1 MMRTASKI
9 RILVL
14 LLLLFFGLYVVLRPF
29 SGGPAAVIAKGSTL
43 VLELGGEYIEAPAA
57 SPLAR
62 LIGDQTRPFID
73 LLSTFSL
80 AERDD
85 RIATVV
91 LRIQPLEIG
100 WGKADELRAAIGRLR
115 EKGKKTVAL
124 LEVQNFSANKELY
137 VGSAADELQLVPG
150 SAVPLVGM
158 AAEYVFLG
166 GFWEMLGIQFDI
178 ARAGKYKSA
187 VEVYAER
194 TLSDASREMAN
205 SLLDD
210 TYQRFIAALAEGR
223 GKTPEEVRA
232 TIDRGLVQTPA
243 LVEAGLVDGEIH
255 LDELLAR
262 LGPDVVEH
270 ADYLRTDPRSLGF
283 DPQTR
288 FALIY
293 GSGTVVQGESA
304 GSPFVSAPSFASENV
319 SRAILEAADDPDI
332 AAIVL
337 RIDSPGGSALASEL
351 IWRAIE
357 RAKEKGKPVVASFSD
372 VAASGGYYV
381 AAAADAIVSDPGTLT
396 GSIGVFALRPAVKGL
411 LDKLEIGVD
420 SLTRGQHADFLLS
433 SDKLSEEAHARL
445 QSSVLDTY
453 QLFLKRVS
461 DGRGMPT
468 EKVDAIGQGRVWTG
482 AQALEIGLVDEL
494 GGLYTAVRRAKAEVG
509 LDLDVDVA
517 LVVFPEEKPLTQQLI
532 EAFQGV
538 AIRAVVHAA
547 GPAVDWPAPLDRI
560 IAWTRDM
567 PVGAPLLIPPVMVE
581 IR

>member
-1 MMRTASKI
+1 MRTAGRL
-9 RILVL
+9 RILIFL
-14 LLLLFFGLYVVLRPF
+14 LLVFFGLYLLLRPF
-29 SGGPAAVIAKGSTL
+29 SGGPSKSIVDGSTL
-43 VLELGGEYIEAPAA
+43 VVELGGEYIEAPAA

-62 LIGDQTRPFID
+62 LVGDHTRPFID
-73 LLSTFSL
+73 LLSVFAL

-85 RIATVV
+85 RIDAVV

-115 EKGKKTVAL
+115 EKGKKTFAL

-137 VGSAADELQLVPG
+137 VGSAADELHLAPG
-150 SAVPLVGM
+150 AAVPLVGM

-166 GFWEMLGIQFDI
+166 GFWEMLGIQFDV

-194 TLSDASREMAN
+194 TMSDASREMAN

-210 TYQRFIAALAEGR
+210 TYARFVAALAGDR
-223 GKTPEEVRA
+223 GKTPDEIRA
-232 TIDRGLVQTPA
+232 TIDRGLVETKD

-255 LDELLAR
+255 LDALLDR
-262 LGPDVVEH
+262 LGPEVVEH
-270 ADYLRTDPRSLGF
+270 VDYLRTDPRDLGF

-293 GSGTVVQGESA
+293 GSGTVVQGDAE
-304 GSPFVSAPSFASENV
+304 GGPFATQPSFASESV
-319 SRAILEAADDPDI
+319 SRAILEAAEDPDI

-351 IWRAIE
+351 IWRALE
-357 RAKEKGKPVVASFSD
+357 RAKAKGKPVIASFSD

-420 SLTRGQHADFLLS
+420 SLTRGAHADFLLS
-433 SDKLSEEAHARL
+433 SEKMSEAAHARL
-445 QSSVLDTY
+445 QASVLDTY
-453 QLFLKRVS
+453 RLFLERVAA
-461 DGRGMPT
+461 GRSLTT
-468 EKVDAIGQGRVWTG
+468 EQVDAIGQGRVWTG
-482 AQALEIGLVDEL
+482 AQAHEAGLVDEL
-494 GGLYTAVRRAKAEVG
+494 GGLYTAVRRAKQEVG
-509 LDLDVDVA
+509 LDPDVDVA
-517 LVVFPEEKPLTQQLI
+517 LVPFPEEKPLTQQLM
-532 EAFQGV
+532 EAFQGAALRA
-538 AIRAVVHAA
+538 AISAA
-547 GPAVDWPAPLDRI
+547 GPAVDWPAPIDRLV
-560 IAWTRDM
+560 AWTRDM
-567 PVGAPLLIPPVMVE
+567 PQGAPLLIPPVLVE

>member
-1 MMRTASKI
+1 MRTATRI

-14 LLLLFFGLYVVLRPF
+14 LLLLCIGLYLVLRPF
-29 SGGPAAVIAKGSTL
+29 SGGPAAVIEKGSIL

-57 SPLAR
+57 SPIAR
-62 LIGDQTRPFID
+62 LVGEHTRPFLD
-73 LLSTFSL
+73 LLSAFSL

-85 RIATVV
+85 RIETVV

-115 EKGKKTVAL
+115 DKGKKTVAL

-137 VGSAADELQLVPG
+137 VGSAADELQLAPG
-150 SAVPLVGM
+150 SAAPLVGM

-166 GFWEMLGIQFDI
+166 GFWEMLGIQFDV

-194 TLSDASREMAN
+194 TMSDASREMAN

-210 TYQRFIAALAEGR
+210 TYARFVAALAADR
-223 GKTPEEVRA
+223 DKTPDEIRA

-243 LVEAGLVDGEIH
+243 LVEAGLIDGEIH
-255 LDELLAR
+255 LDELLTR
-262 LGPDVVEH
+262 LGGPVVEH

-283 DPQTR
+283 DPKTR

-293 GSGTVVQGESA
+293 GSGTVVQGDAEGGAFAS
-304 GSPFVSAPSFASENV
+304 SPSFASETV
-319 SRAILEAADDPDI
+319 SDAILEAADDPEI

-351 IWRAIE
+351 IWRALE
-357 RAKEKGKPVVASFSD
+357 RAKEKGKPVIASFSD
-372 VAASGGYYV
+372 LAASGGYYV

-420 SLTRGQHADFLLS
+420 SLTRGEHADFLLS

-445 QSSVLDTY
+445 QSSVLETY
-453 QLFLKRVS
+453 QLFLKRVA
-461 DGRGMPT
+461 DGRGLST
-468 EKVDAIGQGRVWTG
+468 EQVDAIGQGRVWSG
-482 AQALEIGLVDEL
+482 AQALEAGLVDEL
-494 GGLYTAVRRAKAEVG
+494 GGLYTAVRRAKTEVG
-509 LDLDVDVA
+509 LDVDVDVA
-517 LVVFPEEKPLTQQLI
+517 LIPFPKEKPFAQQLI
-532 EAFQGV
+532 EVFQG
-538 AIRAVVHAA
+538 AAMQAALHAA
-547 GPAVDWPAPLDRI
+547 GPAIDWPAPLDRI
-560 IAWTRDM
+560 VAWTRDM
-567 PVGAPLLIPPVMVE
+567 PVGAPLLIPPVLVE